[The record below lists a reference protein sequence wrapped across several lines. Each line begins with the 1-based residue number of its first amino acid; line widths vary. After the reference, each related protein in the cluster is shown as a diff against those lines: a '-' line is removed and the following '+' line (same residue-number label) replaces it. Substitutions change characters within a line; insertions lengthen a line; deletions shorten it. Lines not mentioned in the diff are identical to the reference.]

1 MLPDAINAGFEV
13 FASVVST
20 LSLIAIYKAKRI
32 IGVSPWPTV
41 FFSVWGMWNLF
52 YYPHLGQVWSTL
64 AAGCMLGVN
73 MIWLYMYYQ
82 FKE

>member
-1 MLPDAINAGFEV
+1 MLPDIINAGFEV

-32 IGVSPWPTV
+32 VGVSPWPTV
-41 FFSVWGMWNLF
+41 FFAVWGMWNLF

-64 AAGCMLGVN
+64 AAGGMLGVN